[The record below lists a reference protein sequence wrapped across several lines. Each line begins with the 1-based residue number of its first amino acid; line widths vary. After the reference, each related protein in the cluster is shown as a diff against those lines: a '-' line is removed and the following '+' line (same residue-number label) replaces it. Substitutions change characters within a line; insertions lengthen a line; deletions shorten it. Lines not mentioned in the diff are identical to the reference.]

1 MATTTKNAAGS
12 TCNRATLRRL
22 CSRIMQA
29 ETLPET
35 IAVLERF
42 ANRLPGKRKRGTWGY
57 NAAKLLQAF
66 KRDTV
71 AFTIFAKGNGKL
83 PFYAFSTLPEY
94 TCPGAG
100 DCLKWCYSFR
110 AWRYPAAFFRQLQ
123 NTILLRFKP
132 ETIAAAFN
140 ALPNNR
146 EVRLYVDGDFESVER
161 VAFWMELIDA
171 KPQNRVYGYS
181 KSWAQLLEYSLNG
194 NAWPNNYTL
203 NISSGSK
210 WEDNAQYRA
219 AVNALPITRGDFVA
233 VPIDGNGIPKG
244 SARYKNA
251 EYHKRVR
258 QALREKHGKRVVSC
272 PGNCGDCPVPKGNH
286 WCGDR
291 VKMDKV
297 VIGIGI
303 H

>member
-1 MATTTKNAAGS
+1 MATTTKNAVNS

-22 CSRIMQA
+22 CSRIINA

-35 IAVLERF
+35 IAILERF

-210 WEDNAQYRA
+210 WEEHIEYRA

-233 VPIDGNGIPKG
+233 LPIDGNGIPKG
-244 SARYKNA
+244 SARYDNA

-258 QALREKHGKRVVSC
+258 EALRAKYGKRVISC
-272 PGNCGDCPVPKGNH
+272 PGKCGDCGNARH
-286 WCGDR
+286 HCGNDSLNQ
-291 VKMDKV
+291 V

>member
-1 MATTTKNAAGS
+1 MATTTKKAVKS
-12 TCNRATLRRL
+12 TCNRKTLRRL
-22 CSRIMQA
+22 CSRIMNA

-35 IAVLERF
+35 IAILERF
-42 ANRLPGKRKRGTWGY
+42 ANRLPGKRKPKTWGY
-57 NAAKLLQAF
+57 ESARSLQAF

-71 AFTIFAKGNGKL
+71 AFSIFAKGNGKL

-100 DCLKWCYSFR
+100 DCLNWCYSFR
-110 AWRYPAAFFRQLQ
+110 AWRYPAPFFRQLQ
-123 NTILLRFKP
+123 NTVLLRFKP
-132 ETIAAAFN
+132 EQVAEAFN
-140 ALPNNR
+140 ALPDHR

-171 KPQNRVYGYS
+171 KPLNRVYGYS

-210 WEDNAQYRA
+210 WEDNAQYRE

-233 VPIDGNGIPKG
+233 LPIDGNGIPKG
-244 SARYKNA
+244 SARYDNA

-258 QALREKHGKRVVSC
+258 EALRAKYGKRIISC
-272 PGNCGDCPVPKGNH
+272 PGKCGDCGNATH
-286 WCGDR
+286 HCGNDSLQ
-291 VKMDKV
+291 DV